1 MADRLEKR
9 KRGSDADEDDSGRRR
24 KKIEEVQKCSPLN
37 DVVVHI
43 CFCGLCLMTN
53 LGSFAVVCQIT

>member
-1 MADRLEKR
+1 MADRHEKR

-37 DVVVHI
+37 DAVVHI
-43 CFCGLCLMTN
+43 FLWFMFN
-53 LGSFAVVCQIT
+53 D